1 MQDGEATYN
10 AWEEDFATLNI
21 FFGQETV
28 MREILSIVSVRRN
41 HLAFPRTGEG
51 HLNGAS

>member
-28 MREILSIVSVRRN
+28 MREFLSIISVRGN
-41 HLAFPRTGEG
+41 HIAFPRTGEG
-51 HLNGAS
+51 HLNGTS